1 MRLKLFAVLLPVLLV
16 AAALAPAVFEGFTAE
31 AAIHPI
37 VSSAC
42 AARES
47 QTGAGKLQDPVGQ
60 TPVSFNPADFDQSD
74 LRALL
79 ATGVISFDASGN
91 LVFDPNNPA
100 LHGDSGEQFCKILRL
115 P

>member
-1 MRLKLFAVLLPVLLV
+1 MRLKLLVALLPLLLV
-16 AAALAPAVFEGFTAE
+16 AAAFAPAVFEGFTAE

-42 AARES
+42 AARYS
-47 QTGAGKLQDPVGQ
+47 QTLAGKLEDPVGQ
-60 TPVSFNPADFDQSD
+60 TPVSFDPSEWDQSD

-79 ATGVISFDASGN
+79 ATGVLTIGPSGEII
-91 LVFDPNNPA
+91 FDPNNPA
-100 LHGDSGEQFCKILRL
+100 LHGDSGERFCKMLRE